1 MLRTKYNW
9 AIFLI
14 QNIKKKK
21 PLIVSKTKQ
30 MCIHYICRDK
40 AQKPK
45 SQGHGY
51 IKSEV
56 LISKYD
62 KVNNILVLFYQ
73 EKNIK
78 LDDAKYI

>member
-1 MLRTKYNW
+1 
-9 AIFLI
+9 
-14 QNIKKKK
+14 
-21 PLIVSKTKQ
+21 